1 MFQSVRHLT
10 RQIEKG
16 EDDKAGEVRRQHQK
30 MDRPGV
36 HEVQEGGGEQEEIE
50 KTGCEVI
57 CGAPTTPAVKRQA
70 EVVIRQTLLS
80 EG

>member
-1 MFQSVRHLT
+1 
-10 RQIEKG
+10 
-16 EDDKAGEVRRQHQK
+16 